1 MSDRQRSG
9 SRQGEL
15 FPRSKQPLVELEAE
29 HPLVRIADE
38 LDWTELERLVQEVR
52 RRKLKSRAGRPPHL
66 RALIGTVIFMS
77 WKRMPYRDAEDQV
90 RHYAPARYLCGL
102 SESKW
107 TPDFTTIQDFHQLL
121 GEDGIALINDWVLKL
136 AVAKKLADPKLLV
149 ADTTAQEAAISHP
162 NEVGLLASFM
172 TAITLA
178 TKRAGG
184 AFKSLAGWI
193 AGKLKAV
200 KQKVRHY
207 RFFSETKQER
217 AGLIT
222 EIANIVDGVQR
233 RLGKAQRLPVG
244 RVKKYGKVA
253 QRKVSQ
259 LHDTMTKLLPQIR
272 YWVATGFVASGKII
286 NMHIPQ
292 LYSIVRGKVGKAVE
306 FGLNWGITRLGGGFL
321 RATRAMNRKELQD
334 HAFVQRAV
342 DDHIQLFGKAP
353 RAFAYDRG
361 GYSKA
366 NISKLSA
373 KGVRQI
379 GLAPC
384 GQAQWQVEG
393 RIRTK
398 LMSERA
404 QVEGGIGAIKSNRYG
419 FNRPPARSVEM
430 MGTCGQRSVL
440 GFNLNKLIREMTK
453 QTIGG
458 HAMVS

>member
-1 MSDRQRSG
+1 MSERRRSG

-15 FPRSKQPLVELEAE
+15 FPRSRQPLVELEAE
-29 HPLVRIADE
+29 HPLVRIADQ

-52 RRKLKSRAGRPPHL
+52 GRKLKSRAGRPPHL

-136 AVAKKLADPKLLV
+136 AVVKKLADPKLLV

-193 AGKLKAV
+193 GGKLKAV

-207 RFFSETKQER
+207 RFFSKTKQER
-217 AGLIT
+217 AQLIS
-222 EIANIVDGVQR
+222 EMADVVQGVQR
-233 RLGKAQRLPVG
+233 QLGRARQLPMA
-244 RVKKYGKVA
+244 RVKKYGRIA
-253 QRKVSQ
+253 QRKVGQ

-272 YWVATGFVASGKII
+272 YWVATGFVAKGKIV
-286 NMHIPQ
+286 NVHIPQ
-292 LYSIVRGKVGKAVE
+292 LYSIVRGKVGKTVE
-306 FGLNWGITRLGGGFL
+306 FGLNWGIARLGGGFL
-321 RATRAMNRKELQD
+321 RATRAANHKELLD
-334 HAFVQRAV
+334 HAFVQRVV
-342 DDHIQLFGKAP
+342 DDHVQLFGTAP

-366 NISKLSA
+366 NISKLAA

-384 GQAQWQVEG
+384 GQAEWQVKG
-393 RIRTK
+393 RMKAK
-398 LMSERA
+398 LISERA

-419 FNRPPARSVEM
+419 FNRPAARSVEM
-430 MGTCGQRSVL
+430 MGACGQRSVL
-440 GFNLNKLIREMTK
+440 GFNLNKLVREMTK
-453 QTIGG
+453 R
-458 HAMVS
+458 AVWA